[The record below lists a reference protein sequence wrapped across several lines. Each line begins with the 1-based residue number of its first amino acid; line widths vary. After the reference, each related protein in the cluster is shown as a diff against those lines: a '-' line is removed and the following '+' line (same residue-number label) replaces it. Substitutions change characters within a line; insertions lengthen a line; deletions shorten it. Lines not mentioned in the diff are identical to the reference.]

1 MTTSD
6 CTTLALV
13 EGADQLL
20 DVLELAHTSC
30 GDDDLGALRVAVLA
44 PSLGRARE
52 QLRATVALARQEG
65 LAVGWHEPR
74 SGGASVART
83 VRCLLDELGP
93 TRRLVVAD
101 PFSGVPQ
108 VLVGLVRPTHL
119 TVVDDGSA
127 TAELVTHLAGLRLR
141 RATEPETRLRV
152 FTAAPPRGPAPADVE
167 VRRNEYAW
175 LRARWPHPEVHAG
188 VDLVGAPLVEARE
201 LEAATYLAAVDRLVR
216 KEGVTRYLAHRAE
229 SDDKLE
235 RVRALGVHVVRPVL
249 PLEVTLRSGPVGRA
263 VIAFPS
269 LGVHTLPLVLAGSG
283 VRTYVCGV
291 AEVHLRAVC

>member
-6 CTTLALV
+6 CSTLALV

-20 DVLELAHTSC
+20 DVLELAHTSR
-30 GDDDLGALRVAVLA
+30 GDDDLGVLRVAVLA

-52 QLRATVALARQEG
+52 QLRATVALARREG
-65 LAVGWHEPR
+65 LEVGWHEPR

-108 VLVGLVRPTHL
+108 VLVSLVRPTHL

-127 TAELVTHLAGLRLR
+127 TVELVSHLAGLRLR
-141 RATEPETRLRV
+141 RRTEPEPRLRV
-152 FTAAPPRGPAPADVE
+152 FTAVPLRGPEPADVE
-167 VRRNEYAW
+167 VRRNTYAW
-175 LRARWPHPEVHAG
+175 LRARWPRPEVRPYA
-188 VDLVGAPLVEARE
+188 DLVGAPLVEAGE
-201 LEAATYLAAVDRLVR
+201 VDAATYLAAVDRLVR
-216 KEGVTRYLAHRAE
+216 LEGVTRYLAHRGE
-229 SDDKLE
+229 SDAKLE
-235 RVRALGVHVVRPVL
+235 RVRGLGVDVVRPVL
-249 PLEVTLRSGPVGRA
+249 PLAVTLRSGPVGES
-263 VIAFPS
+263 VIAIGA
-269 LGVHTLPLVLAGSG
+269 LGVHALPVVLAGSG

-291 AEVHLRAVC
+291 AEVHARAVC